1 MSLNTEK
8 KYKKRTSFWPTIISM
23 SLVLFIVGLLG
34 VISIYAKN
42 LASFYQDNFE
52 IFVYFSDSTDKAGA
66 LKLEKEIRKMD
77 FVNSTFF
84 IDRDIA
90 ARKESEKLGNDFVKT
105 LGYNPIP
112 HSLQIN
118 IKSTYA
124 EQGKI
129 ELVEKQLR
137 RMDNIDDV
145 NYAKDDLGKNLLTE
159 LSKTFKTVEII
170 LLTLAVIFL
179 IICLVL
185 INSTVRI
192 NMFARRFIIKS
203 MQYVGASDWFIIRP
217 FLGMYFIYAVIS
229 VLVSIAMLS
238 GVIYIAENS
247 LQQNNWQLFLPKYAL
262 LAGFLLV
269 LAVLISL
276 ISVYFSTKRYLKLK
290 IDQLY

>member
-1 MSLNTEK
+1 MSTEK

-34 VISIYAKN
+34 VISIYARQ
-42 LASFYQDNFE
+42 LEEYYQQNFE
-52 IFVYFSDSTDKAGA
+52 LYVYFTDSTDKAEA
-66 LKLEKEIRKMD
+66 KKIQADIAKLKIANQ
-77 FVNSTFF
+77 VIF
-84 IDRDIA
+84 IDRDEA
-90 ARKESEKLGNDFVKT
+90 AKQEIKDLGNDFIKT

-112 HSLQIN
+112 HSLQLRL
-118 IKSTYA
+118 KA
-124 EQGKI
+124 ELADQSGM

-137 RMDNIDDV
+137 NMHGVDDV
-145 NYAKDDLGKNLLTE
+145 TYAKDDLGKNLVT
-159 LSKTFKTVEII
+159 KINQNFKTLEII
-170 LLTLAVIFL
+170 LLSLAAIFL
-179 IICLVL
+179 FICLAL

-217 FLGMYFIYAVIS
+217 FLGMYFGYACIS
-229 VLVSIAMLS
+229 VVVSLAMLA
-238 GVIYIAENS
+238 GVVYVAETN

-276 ISVYFSTKRYLKLK
+276 ISVFFSTKRYLKLK

>member
-52 IFVYFSDSTDKAGA
+52 IFVYFSDSTDKTAA
-66 LKLEKEIRKMD
+66 LKMEKEIRKMD

-84 IDRDIA
+84 IDREIA

-118 IKSTYA
+118 IKSNYA

-137 RMDNIDDV
+137 RMDSIDDV

-276 ISVYFSTKRYLKLK
+276 VSVYFSTKRYLKLK